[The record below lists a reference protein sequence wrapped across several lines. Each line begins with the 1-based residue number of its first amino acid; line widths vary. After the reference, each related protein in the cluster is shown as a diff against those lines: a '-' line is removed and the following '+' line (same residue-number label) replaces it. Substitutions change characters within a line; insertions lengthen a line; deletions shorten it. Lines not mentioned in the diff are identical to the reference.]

1 MISEIKIIVASHKG
15 RDVVFL
21 EFARNDKIISK
32 IREKFQV
39 FWSATRKMWYIH
51 KENFKLQEF
60 SENLTVMGKFK
71 KRHNGMTQ
79 TREPPDF

>member
-51 KENFKLQEF
+51 KENFKLQ
-60 SENLTVMGKFK
+60 
-71 KRHNGMTQ
+71 
-79 TREPPDF
+79 